1 MRIALGGVTSRLN
14 HKHRMGCGS
23 MRVDNL
29 LSLWS
34 DNVNNNSKPNILTTN
49 ARVLIMIMADS
60 SMTQIAMSITLGV
73 SETAIDKAVANLKN
87 AGIIS
92 VERVGRRNRY
102 LINDEALLKNRDIL
116 AIKEFIQHV
125 QARVT
130 NT

>member
-1 MRIALGGVTSRLN
+1 MQVN
-14 HKHRMGCGS
+14 
-23 MRVDNL
+23 NL

-34 DNVNNNSKPNILTTN
+34 DNVDNNTKPNILTTN
-49 ARVLIMIMADS
+49 ARVLVMIMADS
-60 SMTQIAMSITLGV
+60 SMTQIAMSIALGV

-92 VERVGRRNRY
+92 VERVGRRNHY
-102 LINDEALLKNRDIL
+102 SINDEALLKNRDIL